1 MGSVGWRREK
11 WRWPSQ
17 LLLSTIAC
25 SWFIVAPQPRGKV
38 GLAILATSIFYCV
51 LMVHMY
57 MIPPNHGVKLGWPSR
72 LPRQSMDGH
81 YQLLWVQTPAGIKD
95 GKHNE
100 MFLQFSSLH
109 YTHSFVWAI
118 YTSKISTHP
127 TRKISPGTE
136 ETKRGHINHPPPRQA
151 TKTKWKRRQEEAS
164 PQGA

>member
-1 MGSVGWRREK
+1 ME
-11 WRWPSQ
+11 
-17 LLLSTIAC
+17 
-25 SWFIVAPQPRGKV
+25 APQPRGKV
-38 GLAILATSIFYCV
+38 GLAISATSIFYCV

-72 LPRQSMDGH
+72 LGRHSIDGQ
-81 YQLLWVQTPAGIKD
+81 YQVLWLQTPAAIKD
-95 GKHNE
+95 GKHNA
-100 MFLQFSSLH
+100 MFLQFSSSH

-164 PQGA
+164 PQGAWPMRLSKLPNVFV